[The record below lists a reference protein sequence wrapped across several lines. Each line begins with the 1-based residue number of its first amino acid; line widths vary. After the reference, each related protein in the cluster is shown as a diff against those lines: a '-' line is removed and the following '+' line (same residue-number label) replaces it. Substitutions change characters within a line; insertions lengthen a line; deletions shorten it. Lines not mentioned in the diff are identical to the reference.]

1 MALRILLVDDE
12 LNVLKSLK
20 RVLVRSGYDV
30 ITASTGFEALEIL
43 AANQVEIIITDFRMP
58 EMNGADLLR
67 QVKSRWPDCVNL
79 VLSGYA
85 DFKSVVELLNQG
97 LVFRFLEKPW
107 VDSEL
112 LENIS
117 EAQVK
122 YEQRRAK
129 RVRDQLLMGS
139 MSGLIEIDNN
149 GIINRFNAPAA
160 EIIPDIHLY
169 ENKHLAHL
177 DTAQNK
183 AVSQSFIDKQSSTL
197 FINYARASDL
207 AKSEEIMI
215 ERCLNDDSFQ
225 LLKLSINS
233 NSLSSIFQLT
243 RTQSVVT
250 NESDFYHHLTLCE
263 ANKECYA
270 LVYIGISQF
279 QLINDLL
286 GGEDG
291 SHLIKLVL
299 EVLKGVSERAIKVLH
314 KSADRFVLFVPEIK
328 SDSEILTVLNKAMND
343 LKKALPSKYTDA
355 HVQLYGVY
363 GLFPEDSL
371 EGKELVNQMQLTMN
385 YQVGEQQRICSRFDP
400 QLVADYKKNF
410 DLSRLLLTAVNKDE
424 LSLRFQPKVDTKTGQ
439 IFIAEV
445 LIRWYE
451 PSKHGWVAPA
461 HFIPI
466 AECDGQIISI
476 GRWVISQS
484 CKTLKYWADNKT
496 GVGVLAINLSARQL
510 KDDPDWIDYMLE
522 CLSSNSLEPSQLVF
536 ELTETYLI
544 EDFTTCEQQLIR
556 LRSLGF
562 KLLIDDFGVGYSSL
576 GYLSKLPVDG
586 VKLDRTLIT
595 DIESSLAMQSMIRNI
610 TRMSHDLNL
619 KVVAEGVETAYQC
632 ELIKKLGCDYI
643 QGYYYSEPLEQDD
656 FCNYLN
662 HFNSQGAQ

>member
-30 ITASTGFEALEIL
+30 MTASTGFEALEIL

-67 QVKSRWPDCVNL
+67 QVKINWPDCVNL

-117 EAQVK
+117 EAKVK

-139 MSGLIEIDNN
+139 MSALIEIDND

-160 EIIPDIHLY
+160 EIISDIHLY
-169 ENKHLAHL
+169 ENKHLANL

-183 AVSQSFIDKQSSTL
+183 AVSQSFVDKQSSTL
-197 FINYARASDL
+197 FINYACTSDL
-207 AKSEEIMI
+207 AKSEEVMI
-215 ERCLNDDSFQ
+215 ERCLHDGFCQ

-233 NSLSSIFQLT
+233 NSMSNIFQLT
-243 RTQSVVT
+243 RTPSVVT
-250 NESDFYHHLTLCE
+250 NESDFYHHLALCE

-270 LVYIGISQF
+270 LVYIGIAQF

-286 GGEDG
+286 GAEDG

-299 EVLKGVSERAIKVLH
+299 EVLKGVSKQPVKVLH

-328 SDSEILTVLNKAMND
+328 SDSEILTDLNKAMND
-343 LKKALPSKYTDA
+343 LKKLLPSKYNDA

-363 GLFPEDSL
+363 GLFPEDNL
-371 EGKELVNQMQLTMN
+371 KGKELVNQMQLTMN
-385 YQVGEQQRICSRFDP
+385 YQVSEQQRICSRFDP

-410 DLSRLLLTAVNKDE
+410 ELSRLLLTAVSNDE

-439 IFIAEV
+439 ILIAET

-451 PSKHGWVAPA
+451 PSKHGWVPPA

-484 CKTLKYWADNKT
+484 CKTLKYWTENNT
-496 GVGVLAINLSARQL
+496 GVRVLAINLSARQL
-510 KDDPDWIDYMLE
+510 KDDPDWIDFMLE
-522 CLSSNSLEPSQLVF
+522 CLSRNNLESSQLVF

-544 EDFTTCEQQLIR
+544 EDFTICEQQLIK
-556 LRSLGF
+556 LRTWG
-562 KLLIDDFGVGYSSL
+562 
-576 GYLSKLPVDG
+576 LS
-586 VKLDRTLIT
+586 
-595 DIESSLAMQSMIRNI
+595 
-610 TRMSHDLNL
+610 
-619 KVVAEGVETAYQC
+619 Y
-632 ELIKKLGCDYI
+632 
-643 QGYYYSEPLEQDD
+643 
-656 FCNYLN
+656 
-662 HFNSQGAQ
+662 

>member
-1 MALRILLVDDE
+1 VALRILLVDDE

-30 ITASTGFEALEIL
+30 ITASSGFEALEIL

-67 QVKSRWPDCVNL
+67 QVKINWPDCVNL

-117 EAQVK
+117 EAKVK

-169 ENKHLAHL
+169 ENKHLAYL

-207 AKSEEIMI
+207 AKSEEVMI
-215 ERCLNDDSFQ
+215 ERCLNDDAFQ

-233 NSLSSIFQLT
+233 NSMSNIFQLT
-243 RTQSVVT
+243 RTPSVVT
-250 NESDFYHHLTLCE
+250 NESDFYHHLALCE

-385 YQVGEQQRICSRFDP
+385 YQVGDQQRICSRFDP

-410 DLSRLLLTAVNKDE
+410 ELSRLLLTAVNKDE
-424 LSLRFQPKVDTKTGQ
+424 LSLRFQPKVDTKTGLVLS
-439 IFIAEV
+439 AEV

-451 PSKHGWVAPA
+451 PSKHGWVPPA

-484 CKTLKYWADNKT
+484 CKTLKYWAENNT
-496 GVGVLAINLSARQL
+496 GVRVLAINLSARQL
-510 KDDPDWIDYMLE
+510 KDDPDWIDFMLE
-522 CLSSNSLEPSQLVF
+522 CLSRNNLESSQLVF

-544 EDFTTCEQQLIR
+544 EDFAICEQQLIR
-556 LRSLGF
+556 LRTLGF

-586 VKLDRTLIT
+586 VKLDRALIA

-656 FCNYLN
+656 FCNYLS

>member
-12 LNVLKSLK
+12 LNVLRSLK

-43 AANQVEIIITDFRMP
+43 TANQVEIIITDFRMP

-117 EAQVK
+117 EAKVK

-139 MSGLIEIDNN
+139 MSALIEIDND

-160 EIIPDIHLY
+160 EIISDIHLY
-169 ENKHLAHL
+169 ENKHLANL

-183 AVSQSFIDKQSSTL
+183 AVSQSFVDKQSSTL
-197 FINYARASDL
+197 FINYASASDL
-207 AKSEEIMI
+207 AKSEEVMI
-215 ERCLNDDSFQ
+215 ERCLNDDAFQ

-233 NSLSSIFQLT
+233 SSMSNIFQLT
-243 RTQSVVT
+243 RTPSVVA
-250 NESDFYHHLTLCE
+250 NESDFYHHLALCE

-299 EVLKGVSERAIKVLH
+299 EVLKGVSEKAVKVLH

-385 YQVGEQQRICSRFDP
+385 YQVGDQQRICSRFDP

-410 DLSRLLLTAVNKDE
+410 ELSRLLLTAVNKDE
-424 LSLRFQPKVDTKTGQ
+424 LSLRFQPKIDTKTGLVLS
-439 IFIAEV
+439 AEV

-451 PSKHGWVAPA
+451 PTKYGWVPPA

-484 CKTLKYWADNKT
+484 CKILKYWGDNNI
-496 GVGVLAINLSARQL
+496 GVNVLAVNISARQL

-522 CLSSNSLEPSQLVF
+522 CLSRDNLEPSQLIF

-544 EDFTTCEQQLIR
+544 EDFATCEQQLIR
-556 LRSLGF
+556 LRALGF
-562 KLLIDDFGVGYSSL
+562 RLLIDDFGVGYSSL

-586 VKLDRTLIT
+586 VKLDKALIT

-610 TRMSHDLNL
+610 TRMSHDLSL
-619 KVVAEGVETAYQC
+619 IVIAEGVETAFEC
-632 ELIKKLGCDYI
+632 EMIKKLGCDYI
-643 QGYYYSEPLEQDD
+643 QGYYFSEPLEQDD

>member
-30 ITASTGFEALEIL
+30 MTASSGFEALEIL

-58 EMNGADLLR
+58 EMSGADLLR
-67 QVKSRWPDCVNL
+67 QVKINWPDCVNL

-117 EAQVK
+117 EAKVK

-169 ENKHLAHL
+169 ENKHLAYL

-207 AKSEEIMI
+207 AKSEEVMI
-215 ERCLNDDSFQ
+215 ERCLNDDAFQ

-243 RTQSVVT
+243 RTPSVVT
-250 NESDFYHHLTLCE
+250 NESDFYHHLALCE

-385 YQVGEQQRICSRFDP
+385 YQVGDQQRICSRFDP

-410 DLSRLLLTAVNKDE
+410 ELSRLLLTAVNKDE
-424 LSLRFQPKVDTKTGQ
+424 LSLRFQPKIDTKTGLVLS
-439 IFIAEV
+439 AEV

-451 PSKHGWVAPA
+451 PTKYGWVPPA

-484 CKTLKYWADNKT
+484 CKILKYWGDNNI
-496 GVGVLAINLSARQL
+496 GVNVLAVNISARQL
-510 KDDPDWIDYMLE
+510 KDDPDWIDYMNE
-522 CLSSNSLEPSQLVF
+522 CLSRNNLEPSQLIF

-544 EDFTTCEQQLIR
+544 EDFAICEQQLIR
-556 LRSLGF
+556 LRTLGF

-586 VKLDRTLIT
+586 VKLDKALIT

-610 TRMSHDLNL
+610 TRMSHDLSL
-619 KVVAEGVETAYQC
+619 IVIAEGVETAFEC
-632 ELIKKLGCDYI
+632 EMIKKLGCDYI
-643 QGYYYSEPLEQDD
+643 QGYYFSEPLEQDD

>member
-30 ITASTGFEALEIL
+30 LTACSGFEALEIL
-43 AANQVEIIITDFRMP
+43 AANQIEIVITDFRMP

-67 QVKSRWPDCVNL
+67 QVKINWPDCVNL

-160 EIIPDIHLY
+160 EIISDIHLY

-183 AVSQSFIDKQSSTL
+183 AVSQSFVDKQSSTL
-197 FINYARASDL
+197 FINYACTFDL
-207 AKSEEIMI
+207 VKSEEVMI
-215 ERCLNDDSFQ
+215 ERCLHDDFCQ

-233 NSLSSIFQLT
+233 NSMSNIFQLT

-250 NESDFYHHLTLCE
+250 NESNFYHHLALCE

-270 LVYIGISQF
+270 LVYIGIAQF

-291 SHLIKLVL
+291 SHLVKLVL
-299 EVLKGVSERAIKVLH
+299 EVLKGVSKKPVKVLH

-343 LKKALPSKYTDA
+343 LKKALPNKYIDA
-355 HVQLYGVY
+355 QVQLYGVY

-371 EGKELVNQMQLTMN
+371 EGKELVNQMQLTLN
-385 YQVGEQQRICSRFDP
+385 YQLDEQQHIFSRFDP

-410 DLSRLLLTAVNKDE
+410 ELSRLLLTAVNKDE
-424 LSLRFQPKVDTKTGQ
+424 LSLRFQPKVNIETGQ
-439 IFIAEV
+439 VLSAEV

-451 PSKHGWVAPA
+451 PSKYGWVPPA

-484 CKTLKYWADNKT
+484 CKTLKYWGDNNI
-496 GVGVLAINLSARQL
+496 GVNVLAVNISARQL
-510 KDDPDWIDYMLE
+510 KDDPDWVDYMLE
-522 CLSSNSLEPSQLVF
+522 CLSRNTLEPSQLVF

-544 EDFTTCEQQLIR
+544 EDFATCEQQLIR
-556 LRSLGF
+556 LRALGF
-562 KLLIDDFGVGYSSL
+562 RLLIDDFGVGYSSL

-586 VKLDRTLIT
+586 VKLDKALIT

-610 TRMSHDLNL
+610 TRMSHDLSL
-619 KVVAEGVETAYQC
+619 IVIAEGVETAFEC
-632 ELIKKLGCDYI
+632 EVIKKLGCDYI
-643 QGYYYSEPLEQDD
+643 QGYYFSEPLEQDD

>member
-1 MALRILLVDDE
+1 VALRILLVDDE

-30 ITASTGFEALEIL
+30 MTASSGFEALEIL

-58 EMNGADLLR
+58 EMSGADLLR
-67 QVKSRWPDCVNL
+67 QVKINWPDCVNL

-117 EAQVK
+117 EAKVK

-169 ENKHLAHL
+169 ENKHLAYL

-207 AKSEEIMI
+207 AKSEEVMI
-215 ERCLNDDSFQ
+215 ERCLNDDAFQ

-243 RTQSVVT
+243 RTPSVVT
-250 NESDFYHHLTLCE
+250 NESDFYHHLALCE

-385 YQVGEQQRICSRFDP
+385 YQVGDQQRICSRFDP

-410 DLSRLLLTAVNKDE
+410 ELSRLLLTAVNKDE
-424 LSLRFQPKVDTKTGQ
+424 LSLRFQPKIDTKTGLVLS
-439 IFIAEV
+439 AEV

-451 PSKHGWVAPA
+451 PTKYGWVPPA

-484 CKTLKYWADNKT
+484 CKILKYWGDNNI
-496 GVGVLAINLSARQL
+496 GVNVLAVNISARQL
-510 KDDPDWIDYMLE
+510 KDDPDWIDYMNE
-522 CLSSNSLEPSQLVF
+522 CLSRNNLEPSQLIF

-544 EDFTTCEQQLIR
+544 EDFAICEQQLIR
-556 LRSLGF
+556 LRTLGF

-586 VKLDRTLIT
+586 VKLDKALIT

-610 TRMSHDLNL
+610 TRMSHDLSL
-619 KVVAEGVETAYQC
+619 IVIAEGVETAFEC
-632 ELIKKLGCDYI
+632 EMIKKLGCDYI
-643 QGYYYSEPLEQDD
+643 QGYYFSEPLEQDD

>member
-1 MALRILLVDDE
+1 
-12 LNVLKSLK
+12 
-20 RVLVRSGYDV
+20 
-30 ITASTGFEALEIL
+30 
-43 AANQVEIIITDFRMP
+43 
-58 EMNGADLLR
+58 
-67 QVKSRWPDCVNL
+67 
-79 VLSGYA
+79 
-85 DFKSVVELLNQG
+85 
-97 LVFRFLEKPW
+97 
-107 VDSEL
+107 
-112 LENIS
+112 
-117 EAQVK
+117 
-122 YEQRRAK
+122 
-129 RVRDQLLMGS
+129 
-139 MSGLIEIDNN
+139 MSALIEIDND

-169 ENKHLAHL
+169 ENKHLADL

-197 FINYARASDL
+197 FINYARAFDL
-207 AKSEEIMI
+207 AKSEEVMI
-215 ERCLNDDSFQ
+215 ERYLHDDFCQ
-225 LLKLSINS
+225 LLKLSINASSMS
-233 NSLSSIFQLT
+233 NIFQLT
-243 RTQSVVT
+243 RTPSVVT
-250 NESDFYHHLTLCE
+250 NESDFYHHLALCE

-270 LVYIGISQF
+270 LVYIGIAQF

-291 SHLIKLVL
+291 NHLIKLVL
-299 EVLKGVSERAIKVLH
+299 EVLKGVSEKAVKVLH

-328 SDSEILTVLNKAMND
+328 SDSEILTVLNKAMHD
-343 LKKALPSKYTDA
+343 LKKALPSKYIDA
-355 HVQLYGVY
+355 QVQLYGVY

-385 YQVGEQQRICSRFDP
+385 YQVGDQQRICSRFDP

-410 DLSRLLLTAVNKDE
+410 ELSRLLLTAVNKDE
-424 LSLRFQPKVDTKTGQ
+424 LSLRFQPKVDIKTGLVLS
-439 IFIAEV
+439 AEV

-451 PSKHGWVAPA
+451 PSKYGWVPPA

-484 CKTLKYWADNKT
+484 CKTLKYWGDNNI
-496 GVGVLAINLSARQL
+496 GVNVLAVNISARQL

-522 CLSSNSLEPSQLVF
+522 CLSRNNLEPSQLVF

-544 EDFTTCEQQLIR
+544 EDFATCEQQLIR
-556 LRSLGF
+556 LRALGF
-562 KLLIDDFGVGYSSL
+562 RLLIDDFGVGYSSL

-586 VKLDRTLIT
+586 VKLDKALIT

-610 TRMSHDLNL
+610 TRMSHDLSL
-619 KVVAEGVETAYQC
+619 IVIAEGVETAFEC
-632 ELIKKLGCDYI
+632 EMIKKLGCDYI
-643 QGYYYSEPLEQDD
+643 QGYYFSEPLEQDD

>member
-30 ITASTGFEALEIL
+30 MTASSGFEALEIL

-67 QVKSRWPDCVNL
+67 QVKINWPDCVNL

-117 EAQVK
+117 EAKVK

-169 ENKHLAHL
+169 ENKHLAYL

-207 AKSEEIMI
+207 AKSEEVMI
-215 ERCLNDDSFQ
+215 ERCLNDDAFQ

-243 RTQSVVT
+243 RTPSVVT
-250 NESDFYHHLTLCE
+250 NESDFYHHLALCE
-263 ANKECYA
+263 ANTECYA

-385 YQVGEQQRICSRFDP
+385 YQVGDQQRICSRFDP

-410 DLSRLLLTAVNKDE
+410 ELSRLLLTAVNKDE
-424 LSLRFQPKVDTKTGQ
+424 LSLRFQPKIDTKTGLVLS
-439 IFIAEV
+439 AEV

-451 PSKHGWVAPA
+451 PTKYGWVPPA

-484 CKTLKYWADNKT
+484 CKILKYWGDNNI
-496 GVGVLAINLSARQL
+496 GVNVLAVNISARQL
-510 KDDPDWIDYMLE
+510 KDDPDWIDYMNE
-522 CLSSNSLEPSQLVF
+522 CLSRNNLEPSQLIF

-544 EDFTTCEQQLIR
+544 EDFAICEQQLIR
-556 LRSLGF
+556 LRTLGF

-586 VKLDRTLIT
+586 VKLDKALIT

-610 TRMSHDLNL
+610 TRMSHDLSL
-619 KVVAEGVETAYQC
+619 IVIAEGVETAFEC
-632 ELIKKLGCDYI
+632 EMIKKLGCDYI
-643 QGYYYSEPLEQDD
+643 QGYYFSEPLEQDD

>member
-20 RVLVRSGYDV
+20 RVLARSGYDV
-30 ITASTGFEALEIL
+30 LTASSGFEALEVL
-43 AANQVEIIITDFRMP
+43 AANQIEIIITDFRMP

-67 QVKSRWPDCVNL
+67 QVKSRWPDSVNL

-117 EAQVK
+117 EAKVK

-169 ENKHLAHL
+169 ENKHLAYL

-183 AVSQSFIDKQSSTL
+183 SVSQSFVDKKSSTL
-197 FINYARASDL
+197 FINYAHASDL
-207 AKSEEIMI
+207 AKNEEVMI
-215 ERCLNDDSFQ
+215 ERCLNDDYFQ
-225 LLKLSINS
+225 LLKLSSNS
-233 NSLSSIFQLT
+233 NSMSNIFQLT

-263 ANKECYA
+263 ANKKCYA
-270 LVYIGISQF
+270 LVYIGIAQF

-286 GGEDG
+286 GAEDG
-291 SHLIKLVL
+291 NHLIKLVL
-299 EVLKGVSERAIKVLH
+299 KVLKSVSEKSVKVFH

-328 SDSEILTVLNKAMND
+328 SDSEVLSDLNKAIEQLN
-343 LKKALPSKYTDA
+343 KILPRKYIDA

-363 GLFPEDSL
+363 GLFPEDNL
-371 EGKELVNQMQLTMN
+371 EGKELVNQMQLTLN
-385 YQVGEQQRICSRFDP
+385 YQLGEQQRIFSRFDP
-400 QLVADYKKNF
+400 QLVADYRKNF
-410 DLSRLLLTAVNKDE
+410 ELSRLLLIAVNKDE
-424 LSLRFQPKVDTKTGQ
+424 LSLRFQPKVNIETGQ
-439 IFIAEV
+439 VHSAEA

-451 PSKHGWVAPA
+451 PSKYGWVPPA

-466 AECDGQIISI
+466 AECDGQIIPI

-484 CKTLKYWADNKT
+484 CKTLKYWGDNNI
-496 GVGVLAINLSARQL
+496 GVSVLAINLSARQL
-510 KDDPDWIDYMLE
+510 KDDPGLIDYVLE
-522 CLSSNSLEPSQLVF
+522 CLSCNGLESSQLVF

-544 EDFTTCEQQLIR
+544 EDFSACEQQLKR
-556 LRSLGF
+556 LKKLGV

-586 VKLDRTLIT
+586 VKLDKALIT

-610 TRMSHDLNL
+610 TRMSHDLEL
-619 KVVAEGVETAYQC
+619 VVIAEGVETAFEC
-632 ELIKKLGCDYI
+632 EIIKKLGCDYI
-643 QGYYYSEPLEQDD
+643 QGYYYSQPLESDD

-662 HFNSQGAQ
+662 HANTQGAK

>member
-30 ITASTGFEALEIL
+30 MTASSGFEALEIL

-67 QVKSRWPDCVNL
+67 QVKINWPDCVNL

-117 EAQVK
+117 EAKVK

-139 MSGLIEIDNN
+139 MSALIEIDND

-160 EIIPDIHLY
+160 EIISDIHLY
-169 ENKHLAHL
+169 ENKHLANL

-183 AVSQSFIDKQSSTL
+183 AVSQSFVDKQSSTL
-197 FINYARASDL
+197 FINYACTSDL
-207 AKSEEIMI
+207 AKSEEVMI
-215 ERCLNDDSFQ
+215 ERCLNDDAFQ

-233 NSLSSIFQLT
+233 NSMSNIFQLT
-243 RTQSVVT
+243 RTPSVVT
-250 NESDFYHHLTLCE
+250 NESDFYHHLALCE

-270 LVYIGISQF
+270 LVYIGIAQF

-286 GGEDG
+286 GAEDG

-299 EVLKGVSERAIKVLH
+299 EVLKGVSKQPVKVLH

-328 SDSEILTVLNKAMND
+328 SDSEILTDLNKAMND
-343 LKKALPSKYTDA
+343 LKKLLPSKYNDA

-363 GLFPEDSL
+363 GLFPEDNL
-371 EGKELVNQMQLTMN
+371 KGKELVNQMQLTMN
-385 YQVGEQQRICSRFDP
+385 YQVSEQQRICSRFDP

-410 DLSRLLLTAVNKDE
+410 ELSRLLLTAVSNDE

-439 IFIAEV
+439 ILIAET

-451 PSKHGWVAPA
+451 PSKHGWVPPA

-484 CKTLKYWADNKT
+484 CKTLKYWTENNT
-496 GVGVLAINLSARQL
+496 GVRVLAINLSARQL
-510 KDDPDWIDYMLE
+510 KDDPDWIDFMLE
-522 CLSSNSLEPSQLVF
+522 CLSRNNLESSQLVF

-544 EDFTTCEQQLIR
+544 EDFAICEQQLIR
-556 LRSLGF
+556 LRTLGF

-586 VKLDRTLIT
+586 VKLDRALIA

-619 KVVAEGVETAYQC
+619 KVVAEGVETVYQC

-656 FCNYLN
+656 FCNYLSY
-662 HFNSQGAQ
+662 FNSQGAQ

>member
-30 ITASTGFEALEIL
+30 ITASSGFEALEIL

-67 QVKSRWPDCVNL
+67 QVKINWPDCVNL

-117 EAQVK
+117 EAKVK

-169 ENKHLAHL
+169 ENKHLAYL
-177 DTAQNK
+177 DTAQHK

-207 AKSEEIMI
+207 AKSEEVMI
-215 ERCLNDDSFQ
+215 ERCLNDGFCQ

-233 NSLSSIFQLT
+233 NSMSNIFQLS
-243 RTQSVVT
+243 RTPSVVT
-250 NESDFYHHLTLCE
+250 NESDFYHHLALCE

-385 YQVGEQQRICSRFDP
+385 YQVGDQQRICSRFDP

-410 DLSRLLLTAVNKDE
+410 ELSRLLLTAVNKDE
-424 LSLRFQPKVDTKTGQ
+424 LSLRFQPKVDTKTGLVLS
-439 IFIAEV
+439 AEV

-451 PSKHGWVAPA
+451 PTKYGWVPPA

-484 CKTLKYWADNKT
+484 CKILKYWAENNT
-496 GVGVLAINLSARQL
+496 GVRVLAINLSARQL
-510 KDDPDWIDYMLE
+510 KDDPDWIDYM
-522 CLSSNSLEPSQLVF
+522 NRDNLEPSQLIC

-544 EDFTTCEQQLIR
+544 EDFATCEQQLIR
-556 LRSLGF
+556 LRALGF
-562 KLLIDDFGVGYSSL
+562 RLLIDDFGVGYSSL

-586 VKLDRTLIT
+586 VKLDKALIT
-595 DIESSLAMQSMIRNI
+595 YIESSLAMQSMIRNI

-619 KVVAEGVETAYQC
+619 KVVAEGVETAFEC
-632 ELIKKLGCDYI
+632 EMIKKLGCDYI

-656 FCNYLN
+656 FCNYLS